1 MRKAPPVSRTET
13 KVITENKPAARGGK
27 TKKYPT
33 ANKVTRPELKF
44 QAPKQE
50 KLGIFK
56 SFTAKEKNKKK
67 QKTKK
72 TS

>member
-1 MRKAPPVSRTET
+1 MSRTET
-13 KVITENKPAARGGK
+13 KGITENKPAARGDK

-44 QAPKQE
+44 QTPKQE

-56 SFTAKEKNKKK
+56 SFTVKEKKTNKKK
-67 QKTKK
+67 NR
-72 TS
+72 